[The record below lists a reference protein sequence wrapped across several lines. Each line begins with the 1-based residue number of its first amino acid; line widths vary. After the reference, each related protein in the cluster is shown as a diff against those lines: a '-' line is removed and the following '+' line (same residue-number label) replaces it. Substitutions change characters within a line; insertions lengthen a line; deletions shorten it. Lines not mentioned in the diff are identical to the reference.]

1 MKAAALALWAFVS
14 LMTVSCGDAGIG
26 AQPDAPRL
34 APEASASSSNPAG
47 RMSVRMAFPSISI
60 PGGAYDM
67 AYPDDGSNRLFVSSK
82 EGRITVFENRPD
94 VTNAKTF
101 LDIRDIVHSSASEIG
116 LLSIAFDPDY
126 SDNGYFYVHYNSR
139 SGGTLETVVSR
150 FRVRDS
156 DKDAGDPESEK
167 EILRFA
173 QPRSNHNG
181 GKIAFGE
188 DGYLYISFG
197 DGGRTPSN
205 AQDRTNL
212 FGSIIRI
219 DVSPDDDSE
228 PYSIPSSNPYFS
240 ESGGIR
246 WEIWAYGLRNPWR
259 FSFDRQTGVMWAGD
273 VGQNSYEEV
282 DIIASGR
289 NYGWPTM
296 EGFECYREANCN
308 STGLEPPLAVYEN
321 TPGSYAGDCSIT
333 GGYVYRG
340 SRLSNLAGKY
350 IYGDYCSGKIW
361 ALRHN
366 GSSAADAPELLLDS
380 ELNIASF
387 GEDQSGEVYILT
399 PSGRLYALERE

>member
-1 MKAAALALWAFVS
+1 MKVAALALWVVVL
-14 LMTVSCGDAGIG
+14 LMSVSCGDAGIG
-26 AQPDAPRL
+26 GQHDAPEL
-34 APEASASSSNPAG
+34 SPEASTSSSNPVG
-47 RMSVRMAFPSISI
+47 RMSVRLAFPSISI

-94 VTNAKTF
+94 VANVKTF
-101 LDIRDIVHSSASEIG
+101 LDIRDVVHSSSSETG

-126 SDNGYFYVHYNSR
+126 RDNGYFYVHYNSGR
-139 SGGTLETVVSR
+139 AGTLETVVSR
-150 FRVRDS
+150 FRMSSSGR
-156 DKDAGDPESEK
+156 DAGDPRSEK

-188 DGYLYISFG
+188 DGYLYISIG

-219 DVSPDDDSE
+219 DVSPEDDSE
-228 PYSIPSSNPYFS
+228 PYSIPSSNPFFG
-240 ESGGIR
+240 EGDEIR
-246 WEIWAYGLRNPWR
+246 REIWAYGLRNPWR
-259 FSFDRQTGVMWAGD
+259 FSFDRQTGVLWTGD

-282 DIIASGR
+282 DIIAGGG
-289 NYGWPTM
+289 NYGWPIM
-296 EGFECYREANCN
+296 EGFECYRDTNCD
-308 STGLEPPLAVYEN
+308 SAGLEPPVTVYEN

-340 SRLSNLAGKY
+340 TRLSSLAGRY
-350 IYGDYCSGKIW
+350 IFGDYCSGKIW
-361 ALRHN
+361 GLRRSGN
-366 GSSAADAPELLLDS
+366 GAIDGPELLLDS

-387 GEDQSGEVYILT
+387 GEDQSGELYILT
-399 PSGRLYALERE
+399 PSGRLYLLEQE

>member
-34 APEASASSSNPAG
+34 APEASASSSNPAR

-101 LDIRDIVHSSASEIG
+101 LDIRDVVHSSASEIG

-150 FRVRDS
+150 FRVRDN

-181 GKIAFGE
+181 GKIAFG
-188 DGYLYISFG
+188 
-197 DGGRTPSN
+197 
-205 AQDRTNL
+205 
-212 FGSIIRI
+212 
-219 DVSPDDDSE
+219 SE

-366 GSSAADAPELLLDS
+366 GSSAGDAPELLLDS